1 MNIEAIEG
9 MLYPAE
15 SSSPDTSAVKRP
27 PRQTAAAPDAPQP
40 AQNEPANKSK
50 PPKVKNLKLIT
61 NNNEMLDK
69 QQDESQKNEK
79 KETEKEAEEAEIPK
93 K

>member
-1 MNIEAIEG
+1 
-9 MLYPAE
+9 
-15 SSSPDTSAVKRP
+15 
-27 PRQTAAAPDAPQP
+27 
-40 AQNEPANKSK
+40 
-50 PPKVKNLKLIT
+50 VKNLKLIT

-79 KETEKEAEEAEIPK
+79 KETEKEAEEVEIPK